1 MTFNLNE
8 TLEKDS
14 LMVCDLDLCQV
25 RLINDSQYPWFILVP
40 RKNGLVEII
49 DLDENEQALLWR
61 ESALLS
67 RCLRKIFS
75 PDKLNLGM
83 LGNVVSQLHIH
94 HIGRFKTDLA
104 WPGPI
109 WGQHKMKAYEQEES
123 EGLITSMRVLLEE
136 AQI

>member
-1 MTFNLNE
+1 MTFKLNQ
-8 TLEKDS
+8 TLENDS
-14 LMVCDLDLCQV
+14 LMVCDLSLSQV

-40 RKNGLVEII
+40 RKHGLTEII
-49 DLDENEQALLWR
+49 DLSQDEQVILWK

-67 RCLRKIFS
+67 KCIKEYCS

-94 HIGRFKTDLA
+94 HIARFRDDPA

-109 WGQHKMKAYEQEES
+109 WGKHKMQAYTTQQSDTLIQVFKAK
-123 EGLITSMRVLLEE
+123 LLS
-136 AQI
+136 